1 MALILNIDTS
11 TNKAGIAL
19 GDNGRLKML
28 TENPEQK
35 DHAAWLHVGIRQL
48 LEDQG
53 LSLRALDAVAVTIG
67 PGSYTGLRVSL
78 AAAKG
83 ICYALGIPLITGNT
97 LRMMAIAGQYYG
109 KEKDLADLLVCPM
122 IDARRMEVFSAVYN
136 MNLEELEVPAPKIL
150 EPGSYQDRLA
160 DSNILFFGSGAKK
173 FSEICNHPNAIFDHV
188 DFNAGMMVAHSEAKF
203 QNSDFTD
210 LAYSEPQYLKEFYN
224 PKTN

>member
-19 GDNGRLKML
+19 GENGHLQAL
-28 TENPEQK
+28 AENPEQK
-35 DHAAWLHVGIRQL
+35 DHAAWLHVGIQNL

-53 LSLRALDAVAVTIG
+53 LSVRALDAVAVTIG

-83 ICYALGIPLITGNT
+83 ICYSLGIPLITENT
-97 LRMMAIAGQYYG
+97 LRMMAIAGQHYG
-109 KEKDLADLLVCPM
+109 RDKDLEGLLICPM
-122 IDARRMEVFSAVYN
+122 IDARRMEVFSAVYD

-150 EPGSYQDRLA
+150 EPEIYQDRLE

-173 FSEICNHPNAIFDHV
+173 FSAICDHPNAIFDPV
-188 DFNAGMMVAHSEAKF
+188 DFNAGMMVAHSELKF
-203 QNSDFTD
+203 QKTEFTD
-210 LAYSEPQYLKEFYN
+210 LAYSEPEYLKEFYN
-224 PKTN
+224 PQTN